1 MSLLETLGSLITPQI
16 VGSLA
21 SRLGESEGAVQKG
34 LQSGAVSLL
43 GALASKASDEGFLGQ
58 ILGLLT
64 TGAGGTDL
72 LGSLPSLA
80 GGQPNAAVT
89 DLGSKFMGMVLGG
102 NETVVTDAVGRA
114 AGLKI
119 SSASSLLSMA
129 APLVM
134 GLLSQKITQGGLD
147 AASFGKMLT
156 SEAPSLMGLLPG
168 GLGTLLGANL
178 PKMPVMPAAM
188 PDMPEA
194 KEGTKWLW
202 PLVIGLALVAGI
214 FWLMNQGPAPAMKDA
229 VKEVEATAKMAET
242 AVATTANSMWAAL
255 GDMFKRKLPNGLE
268 LDIPKLGVE
277 NRLLDFIEDA
287 GKMVDK
293 TTWFDFDRLLFDTG
307 KATLQATST
316 EQLTNVSNILKAF
329 PNVQLKI
336 GGYTDNT
343 GDKAANLKLSA
354 DRAAT
359 VMGELVKMGIA
370 PARLAS
376 EGYGDEHSVADNA
389 TEEGRQKNRRVS
401 MRVSKK

>member
-64 TGAGGTDL
+64 SGGGGANL

-89 DLGSKFMGMVLGG
+89 GLGSKFMGMVLGG

-114 AGLKI
+114 AGLKS

-134 GLLSQKITQGGLD
+134 GLLSQKVTQGGLN
-147 AASFGKMLT
+147 AASFGKLLT
-156 SEAPSLMGLLPG
+156 SEAPSLMGLLPS

-178 PKMPVMPAAM
+178 PKMPGMPAM
-188 PDMPEA
+188 PAMPEA

-214 FWLMNQGPAPAMKDA
+214 FWLMNQGPAPAVKDA
-229 VKEVEATAKMAET
+229 VKDVQATAKMAET
-242 AVATTANSMWAAL
+242 AVSTTANSMWAAL

-277 NRLLDFIEDA
+277 NRLIDFIEDA

-307 KATLQATST
+307 KATLQAAST

-329 PNVQLKI
+329 PNVHLKI

-343 GDKAANLKLSA
+343 GDKAANIKLSA

-359 VMGELVKMGIA
+359 VRGELVKMGIE

-376 EGYGDEHSVADNA
+376 EGYGDEHPVADNA

>member
-64 TGAGGTDL
+64 SGAGGTNL

-89 DLGSKFMGMVLGG
+89 GLGSKFMGMVLGG

-114 AGLKI
+114 AGLKS

-134 GLLSQKITQGGLD
+134 GLLSQKVTQGGLN
-147 AASFGKMLT
+147 AASFGKLLT
-156 SEAPSLMGLLPG
+156 SEAPSLMGLLPS

-178 PKMPVMPAAM
+178 PKMPVMPAM
-188 PDMPEA
+188 PAMPEA

-214 FWLMNQGPAPAMKDA
+214 FWLMNQGPAPAVKDA
-229 VKEVEATAKMAET
+229 VKDVQATAKMAET
-242 AVATTANSMWAAL
+242 AVSTTANSMWAAL

-277 NRLLDFIEDA
+277 NRLIDFIEDA

-307 KATLQATST
+307 KATLQAAST

-329 PNVQLKI
+329 PNVHLKI

-343 GDKAANLKLSA
+343 GDKAANIKLSA

-359 VMGELVKMGIA
+359 VRGELVKMGIE

-376 EGYGDEHSVADNA
+376 EGYGDEHPVADNA

>member
-64 TGAGGTDL
+64 SGAGGTNL

-89 DLGSKFMGMVLGG
+89 GLGSKFMGMVLGG

-114 AGLKI
+114 AGLKS

-134 GLLSQKITQGGLD
+134 GLLSQKVTQGGLN
-147 AASFGKMLT
+147 AASFGKLLT
-156 SEAPSLMGLLPG
+156 SEAPSLMGLLPS

-178 PKMPVMPAAM
+178 PKMPGMPAM
-188 PDMPEA
+188 PAMPEA

-214 FWLMNQGPAPAMKDA
+214 FWLMNQGPAPAVKDA
-229 VKEVEATAKMAET
+229 VKDVQATAKMAET
-242 AVATTANSMWAAL
+242 AVSTTANSMWAAL

-277 NRLLDFIEDA
+277 NRLIDFIEDA

-307 KATLQATST
+307 KATLQAAST

-329 PNVQLKI
+329 PNVHLKI

-343 GDKAANLKLSA
+343 GDKAANIKLSA

-359 VMGELVKMGIA
+359 VRGELVKMGIE

-376 EGYGDEHSVADNA
+376 EGYGDEHPVADNA

>member
-64 TGAGGTDL
+64 SGAGGTNL

-89 DLGSKFMGMVLGG
+89 GLGSKFMGMVLGG

-114 AGLKI
+114 AGLKS

-134 GLLSQKITQGGLD
+134 GLLSQKVTQGGLN
-147 AASFGKMLT
+147 AASFGKLLT
-156 SEAPSLMGLLPG
+156 SEAPSLMGLLPS

-178 PKMPVMPAAM
+178 PKMPGMPAM
-188 PDMPEA
+188 PAMPEA

-214 FWLMNQGPAPAMKDA
+214 FWLMNQGPAPAVKDA
-229 VKEVEATAKMAET
+229 VKDVQATAKMAET
-242 AVATTANSMWAAL
+242 AVSTTANSMWAAL

-277 NRLLDFIEDA
+277 NRLIDFIEDA
-287 GKMVDK
+287 GKMADK

-307 KATLQATST
+307 NATLQAASN
-316 EQLTNVSNILKAF
+316 EQLANVSNILKAF
-329 PNVQLKI
+329 PNVHLKI

-343 GDKAANLKLSA
+343 GDKAANVKLSA

-376 EGYGDEHSVADNA
+376 EGYGDEHPVADNA